1 MNKKI
6 LAAFTLLLFALAITG
21 YAYSHWQKTV
31 QIQGTAEM
39 AKLEI
44 IIQDYQTI
52 LDSQI
57 SPDNHTLNLTGT
69 ITPSQSLL
77 TNITIKNSGTTPAT
91 ITHTITTNNT
101 SLWNEYFTYSQN
113 ITDNYELLAG
123 NIVTVMQNITL
134 KDDQLEPFTIEVT
147 VTYTATFQS
156 WTETITI
163 KYTLTYQE
171 GGT

>member
-1 MNKKI
+1 MNKQI

-21 YAYSHWQKTV
+21 YAYSHWQETV
-31 QIQGTAEM
+31 QIQGTAQI

-44 IIQDYQTI
+44 IIQDYQTT

-57 SPDNHTLNLTGT
+57 SQDNHTLNLTGT

-77 TNITIKNSGTTPAT
+77 TNITIKNNGTTPAT

-101 SLWNEYFTYSQN
+101 DLWNTYFTYSQN
-113 ITDNYELLAG
+113 LTEPYELPAE
-123 NIVTVMQNITL
+123 NIVTVLQNITL
-134 KDDQLEPFTIEVT
+134 TDDQLEPFTIEVT

-156 WTETITI
+156 WTDTITI
-163 KYTLTYQE
+163 NYTLTYQKGE
-171 GGT
+171 S

>member
-1 MNKKI
+1 MNKKL
-6 LAAFTLLLFALAITG
+6 LAPLTTILFALAITG
-21 YAYSHWQKTV
+21 YAYTHWQETI
-31 QIQGTAEM
+31 QIQGTAQI

-44 IIQDYQTI
+44 IIQDYQTT

-57 SPDNHTLNLTGT
+57 SQDNHTLNLKGT
-69 ITPSQSLL
+69 ITQNQPIL

-101 SLWNEYFTYSQN
+101 DLWNTYFTYSQN
-113 ITDNYELLAG
+113 LTEPYELPAE
-123 NIVTVMQNITL
+123 NIITIMQNITL
-134 KDDQLEPFTIEVT
+134 TGDPPTFTIEVT

-156 WTETITI
+156 WTDTITI
-163 KYTLTYQE
+163 NYTLTYQE

>member
-21 YAYSHWQKTV
+21 YAYTAWQETV
-31 QIQGTAEM
+31 KIQGTTEM

-44 IIQDYQTI
+44 TIQSCQTPLQITYQ
-52 LDSQI
+52 
-57 SPDNHTLNLTGT
+57 DNYTLNLNGT
-69 ITPSQSLL
+69 ITLNTPLL
-77 TNITIKNSGTTPAT
+77 TNITIKNNGTTPAT

-113 ITDNYELLAG
+113 ITDNYELPAE
-123 NIVTVMQNITL
+123 NIVTVLQNITL
-134 KDDQLEPFTIEVT
+134 TDDQLEPFTIEVT

-156 WTETITI
+156 WTDTITI

>member
-1 MNKKI
+1 MNKQI

-21 YAYSHWQKTV
+21 YAYTHWQETI
-31 QIQGTAEM
+31 QIQGTAQI

-44 IIQDYQTI
+44 IIQDYQTT

-57 SPDNHTLNLTGT
+57 SQDNHTLNLTGT

-77 TNITIKNSGTTPAT
+77 TNITIKNNGTTPAT

-101 SLWNEYFTYSQN
+101 DLWNTHFTYSQN
-113 ITDNYELLAG
+113 LTEPYELPAE
-123 NIVTVMQNITL
+123 NIITIMQNITL
-134 KDDQLEPFTIEVT
+134 TGDPPTFTIEVT

-156 WTETITI
+156 WTDTITI
-163 KYTLTYQE
+163 NYTLTYQE